1 MRTSL
6 CLLAGLALVAA
17 CAEEATQPTAID
29 EQPTTTTAL
38 AVTSDSW
45 LTLANM
51 PANRTDL
58 AVATVTNAAGQ
69 SVVYTIGGLTPTG
82 MPSAKV
88 TAYNVATK
96 TWTFRRP
103 LPVPLAQTSG
113 AGVIDGKIY
122 VSGGYDDRSGLFP
135 WGTLY
140 VYDPATN
147 SWTRKSDI
155 PRVDGPGG
163 DRYYGAGNGVTGVI
177 QGKLYVVSGCFMPD
191 IGVGYFEWCD
201 PLFFRYNPVT
211 DRWVT
216 LPRPFTG
223 ADSPRIGGVIGG
235 KFYVMAQSSGTR
247 EAKFAVYDPAT
258 NQWTA
263 RTPLGLARPGAA
275 STAFQGKLYVMGG
288 SRYNAKTDAWEMLDI
303 TIVYD
308 PATDAWTRRASL
320 PGPRTALG
328 ASRVNLNGKPRIE
341 LVGGNAPGNNLQ
353 YVP

>member
-6 CLLAGLALVAA
+6 CLLAGFALVAA
-17 CAEEATQPTAID
+17 CGDETTQPNPVD
-29 EQPTTTTAL
+29 EQPTTTTAQ
-38 AVTSDSW
+38 VTSDSW

-51 PANRTDL
+51 PANRTNL

-69 SVVYTIGGLTPTG
+69 SVVYAIGGLTPTG
-82 MPSAKV
+82 GPSAKV
-88 TAYNVATK
+88 TAYNVATN

-135 WGTLY
+135 WGTLRM
-140 VYDPATN
+140 YDPATDT
-147 SWTRKSDI
+147 WTRKSDI

-223 ADSPRIGGVIGG
+223 
-235 KFYVMAQSSGTR
+235 
-247 EAKFAVYDPAT
+247 
-258 NQWTA
+258 
-263 RTPLGLARPGAA
+263 
-275 STAFQGKLYVMGG
+275 
-288 SRYNAKTDAWEMLDI
+288 
-303 TIVYD
+303 
-308 PATDAWTRRASL
+308 
-320 PGPRTALG
+320 
-328 ASRVNLNGKPRIE
+328 
-341 LVGGNAPGNNLQ
+341 
-353 YVP
+353 